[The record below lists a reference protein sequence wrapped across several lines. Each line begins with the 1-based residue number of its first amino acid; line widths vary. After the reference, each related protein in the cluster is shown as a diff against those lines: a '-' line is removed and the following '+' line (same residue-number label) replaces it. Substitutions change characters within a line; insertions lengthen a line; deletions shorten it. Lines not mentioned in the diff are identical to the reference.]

1 MSLVSRIAGTVA
13 IVTSGIVLLPTA
25 GIALGYI
32 RRQGL
37 ELTHVLPLL
46 PPVVAIAA
54 VLLAAR
60 IPPRIRG
67 AGRGAIVGLA
77 WGATLYVAI
86 SAVYLFGQ
94 YRLISRDGTAFWGLL
109 FVPAVWVWPPVVLGS
124 IVLGACAHLVARHV
138 NRIRR
143 GGDA

>member
-1 MSLVSRIAGTVA
+1 MSLVSRSAGTLA
-13 IVTSGIVLLPTA
+13 IVASGIVLLPSV

-54 VLLAAR
+54 VLLVAR

-94 YRLISRDGTAFWGLL
+94 YGLISRDGTAFWGLMI
-109 FVPAVWVWPPVVLGS
+109 VPAVWVWPPVVLGS
-124 IVLGACAHLVARHV
+124 IALGILAQLVAQHG
-138 NRIRR
+138 RIRR

>member
-1 MSLVSRIAGTVA
+1 MSRVSRSAGTLA
-13 IVTSGIVLLPTA
+13 IVASGIVLLPTA

-54 VLLAAR
+54 VLLVAR

-77 WGATLYVAI
+77 WGATLYVGI
-86 SAVYLFGQ
+86 SAVYVFGQ
-94 YRLISRDGTAFWGLL
+94 YELISRDGTAFWGLL
-109 FVPAVWVWPPVVLGS
+109 VVPAVWVWPLVVVGS
-124 IVLGACAHLVARHV
+124 IALGICAQLVARHI
-138 NRIRR
+138 RITR

>member
-1 MSLVSRIAGTVA
+1 MSLASRTAGTLA
-13 IVTSGIVLLPTA
+13 IVASGIVLVPTA

-37 ELTHVLPLL
+37 ELTYVLPLL

-54 VLLAAR
+54 ILLVAR
-60 IPPRIRG
+60 MPPHIRG
-67 AGRGAIVGLA
+67 AGRGAVVGLA
-77 WGATLYVAI
+77 SGATLYVAF

-94 YRLISRDGTAFWGLL
+94 YGLISRDGTAFWGLL
-109 FVPAVWVWPPVVLGS
+109 IVPAVWVWPPVVLGS
-124 IVLGACAHLVARHV
+124 IGLGICAQLVARHL
-138 NRIRR
+138 RIRR